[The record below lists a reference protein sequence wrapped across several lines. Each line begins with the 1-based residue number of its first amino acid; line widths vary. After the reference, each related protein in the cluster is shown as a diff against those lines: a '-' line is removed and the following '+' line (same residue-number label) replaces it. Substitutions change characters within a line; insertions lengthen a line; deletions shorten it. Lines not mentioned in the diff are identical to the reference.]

1 MTHTATGRGMA
12 PKWIF
17 STRGWSREEWDA
29 ATDRLRGRGLVDDA
43 GELTERGVAL
53 RDDVE
58 RETDRLDAAP
68 YARLGAE
75 GVARLTEL
83 ASGFARTA
91 LAAGAFP
98 ADLIGKR

>member
-1 MTHTATGRGMA
+1 MA

-91 LAAGAFP
+91 LGAGAFP